1 MYDNTLPDGGEGVLI
16 GFIAASAGDKFVRLD
31 AEARR
36 ATVLECFA
44 TYFGRAARDALDYAE
59 STWHADPWT
68 RGAYSPT
75 FGPGG
80 LVRFGPDMRRA
91 IGPALRQLGHRRD
104 RPHARRRRHP
114 LRAAGRRGDP
124 RSGQRVLTT

>member
-59 STWHADPWT
+59 STWRADPWT
-68 RGAYSPT
+68 RAAYSPT

-91 IGPALRQLGHRRD
+91 IGPLHFASSDIAGTGLMHVDGAIRSGR
-104 RPHARRRRHP
+104 
-114 LRAAGRRGDP
+114 RAAGEILEVA
-124 RSGQRVLTT
+124 SGC